1 MHCTWSCLKT
11 IVFPLNS
18 TKKSPAVQY
27 FFRACDIWLQT
38 ALASKS
44 YVSHG
49 ESMSVQIFVL
59 MKIELSQACAIARL
73 TIRVSVKCLF
83 LALSAVIQPGQK
95 ATWGRVKRTYM

>member
-1 MHCTWSCLKT
+1 MVLFKSNCFSTE
-11 IVFPLNS
+11 LN
-18 TKKSPAVQY
+18 KEEPAVQY
-27 FFRACDIWLQT
+27 FFRACDIWQQT